1 MRSGRGQWSRLGV
14 SNVYPY
20 FFLKTRREKRN
31 IKNSVKK
38 SLSPCNPCVL
48 SFFFTFLEND
58 SNYAAYFCFFS
69 PSPPFDPPFTPV
81 LFSFFFLIF
90 SSLSLSLSLW
100 RFPRVK
106 IDTRL
111 SNVHYVPKATLSSV
125 IFFGVTDNNMAYN
138 RIGIMPVALRPDT
151 KSRILLWHIARSY
164 VCRAFSIV
172 SWRINSRSRLISTE
186 FSLFQPGKEKKRG
199 GNTLY
204 IEYFYRFVAN
214 VTIIS
219 PLWE

>member
-38 SLSPCNPCVL
+38 SLSPCNLCVL
-48 SFFFTFLEND
+48 SFFFHIFGKRFEL
-58 SNYAAYFCFFS
+58 CRLLLFFS
-69 PSPPFDPPFTPV
+69 PFFRSSFHTGP
-81 LFSFFFLIF
+81 FFFFF
-90 SSLSLSLSLW
+90 SHFLLSLSLSLR

-172 SWRINSRSRLISTE
+172 SWCINSRSRLISTE

>member
-81 LFSFFFLIF
+81 LFSFFFSF
-90 SSLSLSLSLW
+90 SPLSLSVPSTIPA
-100 RFPRVK
+100 RKDRHTAF
-106 IDTRL
+106 
-111 SNVHYVPKATLSSV
+111 HYVPKATLSSV

-172 SWRINSRSRLISTE
+172 SWYINSRSRLISTE

>member
-38 SLSPCNPCVL
+38 SLSPCNLCVL
-48 SFFFTFLEND
+48 SFFFHIFGKRFELCRLLLFFLPLP
-58 SNYAAYFCFFS
+58 SFRSSFHTGPFFFFFS
-69 PSPPFDPPFTPV
+69 H
-81 LFSFFFLIF
+81 FL
-90 SSLSLSLSLW
+90 LSLSLSLR

-172 SWRINSRSRLISTE
+172 SWCINSRSRLISTE

>member
-1 MRSGRGQWSRLGV
+1 MPPTSVFSPPPLLSILLSHRS
-14 SNVYPY
+14 
-20 FFLKTRREKRN
+20 FFL
-31 IKNSVKK
+31 
-38 SLSPCNPCVL
+38 
-48 SFFFTFLEND
+48 FFFSHFL
-58 SNYAAYFCFFS
+58 
-69 PSPPFDPPFTPV
+69 
-81 LFSFFFLIF
+81 L
-90 SSLSLSLSLW
+90 SLSLSLSLR

-172 SWRINSRSRLISTE
+172 SWCINSRSRLISTE
-186 FSLFQPGKEKKRG
+186 FSLFQPGKEKKKG
-199 GNTLY
+199 KY
-204 IEYFYRFVAN
+204 IIHRVFLQIRRKCYDYFSSMK
-214 VTIIS
+214 IITVEKKLTRILS
-219 PLWE
+219 

>member
-38 SLSPCNPCVL
+38 SLSPCNPCVF

-58 SNYAAYFCFFS
+58 SNYAAYFCFFP
-69 PSPPFDPPFTPV
+69 PSFDPPFTPV
-81 LFSFFFLIF
+81 LFSFFFSHFL
-90 SSLSLSLSLW
+90 LSLFLSLR

-172 SWRINSRSRLISTE
+172 SWCINSRSRLISTE
-186 FSLFQPGKEKKRG
+186 FSLFQPGKEKKKG